1 MLMRCSNSP
10 NKIEDFTT
18 QIDNQNLEQNQNQ
31 TNQHYQHQVS
41 NTTASYELLDL
52 KSTDTTK
59 SQHYQTSS
67 NSSCS
72 SSSGSMMSMNSGL
85 KLKNAQDS
93 NNTMLN
99 CLTDI
104 DTSGD
109 LSMSQLTSHQHLDDD
124 DYVDHDLDGSDSSD
138 LDDSDSF
145 SESGSDSDG
154 KNFDKTDVILR
165 FKFLLFLIE
174 IKFWLFI

>member
-1 MLMRCSNSP
+1 MFKFAKQNWRL
-10 NKIEDFTT
+10 TT

-85 KLKNAQDS
+85 KLKNAQDLS
-93 NNTMLN
+93 IFVSKN
-99 CLTDI
+99 I
-104 DTSGD
+104 DRKS
-109 LSMSQLTSHQHLDDD
+109 
-124 DYVDHDLDGSDSSD
+124 
-138 LDDSDSF
+138 
-145 SESGSDSDG
+145 
-154 KNFDKTDVILR
+154 
-165 FKFLLFLIE
+165 KFLKSFNIFLYLNGK
-174 IKFWLFI
+174 KFSYLNFKGSFVFCLD